1 MSGGRRTVTRHRL
14 PLHEMERHMD
24 SCSASGTRLEPMG
37 TVSYFIGFEDMRT
50 NRKSPLHA

>member
-1 MSGGRRTVTRHRL
+1 MH
-14 PLHEMERHMD
+14 

-37 TVSYFIGFEDMRT
+37 TVAYFIGFEGMRT